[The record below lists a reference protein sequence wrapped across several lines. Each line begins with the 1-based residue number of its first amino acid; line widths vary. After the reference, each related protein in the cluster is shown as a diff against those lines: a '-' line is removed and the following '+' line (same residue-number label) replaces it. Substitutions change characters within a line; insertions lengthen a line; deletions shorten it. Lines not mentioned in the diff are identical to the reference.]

1 MCRCLSLKNKV
12 SPTTTLHT
20 VVGQVKI
27 LDVVEDD
34 VINKKSN
41 YRLTETNVGRSSF
54 MEYFAFK
61 PPQRHSSYF
70 NLKH

>member
-41 YRLTETNVGRSSF
+41 YRLTETNVGV
-54 MEYFAFK
+54 ALWNIL
-61 PPQRHSSYF
+61 PL
-70 NLKH
+70 NLLRGTHLISI